1 MEGRTRARLRR
12 AATVLVA
19 WAAILAA
26 VLAVGWLLTHALASS
41 VGSWDDDVARW
52 FAAQRT
58 GDLTVAADAATF
70 LGDTLVG
77 LALAVVAAGA
87 FSLWQRSFRP
97 AVFFA
102 VAVAG
107 VGGIYGLATV
117 LVSRQRPPV
126 RILDPGLVPD
136 HSYPSGHV
144 ATAITVYG
152 GTALLVWWLAPRAR
166 RWVWVLALV
175 PVLVALSR
183 LYEGAHHV
191 TDVLASL
198 CFTTAWLVVMATV
211 LYRRPRSTRSSA

>member
-1 MEGRTRARLRR
+1 MEGTTGTRLRQ
-12 AATVLVA
+12 AATVLAA
-19 WAAILAA
+19 WAVILAV
-26 VLAVGWLLTHALASS
+26 VLTVGWLITHALASD
-41 VGSWDDDVARW
+41 VEPWDDDVARW

-58 GDLTVAADAATF
+58 GDLTTAADAATF
-70 LGDTLVG
+70 LGDTPVG

-87 FSLWQRSFRP
+87 LSLWQRSGRP
-97 AVFFA
+97 AAFFA
-102 VAVAG
+102 VLVVG
-107 VGGIYGLATV
+107 VGGIYGLATL

-191 TDVLASL
+191 TDVLASV
-198 CFTTAWLVVMATV
+198 CFATAWLAVVFTV
-211 LYRRPRSTRSSA
+211 LYRRSG